1 MESKCGEVR
10 EREKG
15 RESGAH
21 KGILLIIYEEGY
33 FVCWFENEGQFVH
46 SPMFFRDSRE
56 RSFPGVHMLI

>member
-1 MESKCGEVR
+1 MMESKWGEVR

-46 SPMFFRDSRE
+46 SLKKTLKP
-56 RSFPGVHMLI
+56 